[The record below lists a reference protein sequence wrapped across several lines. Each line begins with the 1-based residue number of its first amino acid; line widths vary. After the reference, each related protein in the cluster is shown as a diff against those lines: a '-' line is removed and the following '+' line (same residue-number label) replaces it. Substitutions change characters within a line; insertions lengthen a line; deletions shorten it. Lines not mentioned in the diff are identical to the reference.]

1 MVGVD
6 LNFVGF
12 GANEVGEAVAHVAS
26 GGFSKSET
34 ENIVRHDVGLF
45 QNICNT
51 NGQELSFASTRA
63 GDN

>member
-26 GGFSKSET
+26 AGFGKGKT
-34 ENIVRHDVGLF
+34 EDVFWVGV
-45 QNICNT
+45 
-51 NGQELSFASTRA
+51 G
-63 GDN
+63 